1 MNPQL
6 ANVIESLIDAKL
18 SLWEFRRN
26 QYKNYHC
33 YDAENLEA
41 SIKAELVYIESAR
54 AELAALLP

>member
-18 SLWEFRRN
+18 SLWELRRN
-26 QYKNYHC
+26 QYKNYHH
-33 YDAENLEA
+33 DAENLEA
-41 SIKAELVYIESAR
+41 LIKAELVYIESAR